1 MYRESANIWI
11 DEPRVTVGT
20 ARYNFNLPAVP
31 ATDLTADA
39 NTLALF
45 SLSSYVADDSSNKLP
60 IITKGAVVP
69 ASYTPF
75 SETGN
80 VYLST
85 HFTPQNF
92 LAIDSTGSLDLGSDF
107 TIDYWILLSNSGS
120 GNYTVFDRGGSFS
133 SQKSIRLNHSRNG
146 ITISLSTTGTTWNIC
161 ESLNI
166 LGYSISNAWGHYTI
180 SREGTALRVYVNG
193 KLATTRTLN
202 SSAALFSSSA
212 NALIGATVVPS
223 SSVSTVN
230 VYKLR
235 LRNTAVSGSTISI
248 PQAPE
253 DYNSPDSSVLLQ
265 IGHSAEAPID
275 QSQNSLP
282 INNRFR
288 NYQNTGNVIGMAVS
302 PFIGSNSGVST
313 YIKSTIRPEENYVT
327 AAGYTRTR

>member
-1 MYRESANIWI
+1 M
-11 DEPRVTVGT
+11 
-20 ARYNFNLPAVP
+20 
-31 ATDLTADA
+31 
-39 NTLALF
+39 
-45 SLSSYVADDSSNKLP
+45 
-60 IITKGAVVP
+60 
-69 ASYTPF
+69 
-75 SETGN
+75 
-80 VYLST
+80 YLST

-180 SREGTALRVYVNG
+180 SREGTSLRVYVNG

-235 LRNTAVSGSTISI
+235 LRNTAVSSSTISI

-327 AAGYTRTR
+327 AAGYTRTRRAERVQNLIRISSDNTESITASTFTLEFFIKFNTLIGGGGSEISYTRAVLLSNSSKTIDRLGAGEFMFYADYGSLRFD